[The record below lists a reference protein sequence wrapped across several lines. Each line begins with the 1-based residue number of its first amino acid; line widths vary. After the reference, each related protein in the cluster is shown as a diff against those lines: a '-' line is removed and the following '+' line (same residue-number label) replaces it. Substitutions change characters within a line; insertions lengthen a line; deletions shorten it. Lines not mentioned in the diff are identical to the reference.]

1 MRAILMVMLAVS
13 ALLGCTDREL
23 AESKEQVAQCSRV
36 LAETR
41 QEVQRL
47 RAIEAKSIEALRL
60 EERARAQVQT
70 AVDCDWLL
78 PVCPAGVAGPGREL
92 LKQGFVVAPTP
103 AAMMGKT
110 MAALVIIFAAGLG
123 IFLLWEQFA
132 KPALDRVESAQETI
146 EGAERAAAAALDKG
160 KHALDVIEKKRRALE
175 DEHEKAVTAVQQKE
189 QATLERLEE
198 QRTALNRLKVETDQL
213 TIKLA
218 KMNEERQNQER
229 AIELAKKMRDAGS
242 SL

>member
-60 EERARAQVQT
+60 EERARTQVQT
-70 AVDCDWLL
+70 AVNCDWLV
-78 PVCPAGVAGPGREL
+78 PVCPATVAGPGREL
-92 LKQGFVVAPTP
+92 LKQGFVAMPTP
-103 AAMMGKT
+103 AAMLGKLLAVLILLLASALGLFLAWT
-110 MAALVIIFAAGLG
+110 YAAT
-123 IFLLWEQFA
+123 
-132 KPALDRVESAQETI
+132 PALARVESAQETI
-146 EGAERAAAAALDKG
+146 EGAEREAAAALAKG
-160 KHALDVIEKKRRALE
+160 KQALDAIEKKRMALE
-175 DEHEKAVTAVQQKE
+175 DEHQKATTAARQKE

-198 QRTALNRLKVETDQL
+198 QRAELNRLKEEVSQTTL
-213 TIKLA
+213 KLS
-218 KMNEERQNQER
+218 KLSDERKNIER
-229 AIELAKKMRDAGS
+229 AIDLARKMKDAGS